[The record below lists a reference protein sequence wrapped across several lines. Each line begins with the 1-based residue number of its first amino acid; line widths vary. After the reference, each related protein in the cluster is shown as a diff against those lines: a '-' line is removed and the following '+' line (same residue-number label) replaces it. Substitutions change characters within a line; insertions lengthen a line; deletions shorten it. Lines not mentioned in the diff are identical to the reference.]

1 MKIRRRRR
9 KKKRRRRTNL
19 VQLELEQE
27 HSMPLGC
34 EQESEEPVEMIF
46 LKKSTFNDKRRLE

>member
-1 MKIRRRRR
+1 LAKIRRKRR
-9 KKKRRRRTNL
+9 KRRKRRRTSL

-34 EQESEEPVEMIF
+34 E
-46 LKKSTFNDKRRLE
+46 LE